1 MTEPNG
7 SINIIK
13 VIVHKRVSVVYWETW
28 KYNFF
33 RTMPTHTDINTYKC
47 HIIILNSDVK
57 LS

>member
-57 LS
+57 